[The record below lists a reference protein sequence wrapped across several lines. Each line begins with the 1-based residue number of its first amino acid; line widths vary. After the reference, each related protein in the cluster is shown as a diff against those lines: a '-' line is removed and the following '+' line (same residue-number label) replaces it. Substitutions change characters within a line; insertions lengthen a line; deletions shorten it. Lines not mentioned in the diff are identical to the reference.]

1 MEARYLAK
9 ELGSVNPESDYP
21 CCGDLTMVEA
31 CSFASALN
39 TNSLDPDELH
49 WGHIENYKGYLTA
62 GWCII
67 DQEI

>member
-1 MEARYLAK
+1 MKARYLAK

-49 WGHIENYKGYLTA
+49 
-62 GWCII
+62 
-67 DQEI
+67 